1 MKKVIMKGYFQ
12 IDTPESISSSF
23 LDGLR
28 NSGTEDFI
36 RREKQQYK
44 NDYSNFMESLL
55 QVSA

>member
-1 MKKVIMKGYFQ
+1 MKGYFQ

-36 RREKQQYK
+36 QREKQQYK